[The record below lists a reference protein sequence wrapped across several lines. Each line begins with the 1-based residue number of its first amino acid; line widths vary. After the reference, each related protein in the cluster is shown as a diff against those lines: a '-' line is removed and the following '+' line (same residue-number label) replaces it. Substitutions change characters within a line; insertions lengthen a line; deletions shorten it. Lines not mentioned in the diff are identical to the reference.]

1 MAKHPGSI
9 VMIINPFLLLLIIK
23 KKQKNLSFQAIE
35 MPLFIA

>member
-23 KKQKNLSFQAIE
+23 KKKNLSFQAIE